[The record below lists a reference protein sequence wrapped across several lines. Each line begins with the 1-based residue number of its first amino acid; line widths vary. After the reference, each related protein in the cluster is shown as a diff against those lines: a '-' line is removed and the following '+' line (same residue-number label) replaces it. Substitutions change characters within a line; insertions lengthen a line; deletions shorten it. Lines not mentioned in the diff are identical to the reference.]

1 MTGLQPNESRTR
13 IVDVREGRI
22 EYTIKAS
29 GTKDYFSYDE
39 ILYRVL
45 CSNILK
51 PYRGKDGRS
60 RVKVYNNGRD
70 ENFLLYD
77 VAMACYMGVVKEDTF
92 LEDMFEY
99 RKHKIDRDL
108 VVDHADGNESNNTRY
123 NISLMT
129 RDTNDHK
136 GIIVSRFRR
145 PFIVV
150 PCYVDGI
157 YRVRFQVT
165 THMDVL
171 IAAVN
176 RFLFQKGKGSI
187 VGNPESTVVQ
197 SLYCDN
203 EYDFFA
209 LLNCIAD
216 RNIRYAGIEVVQRQR
231 TGRGWKKTSESCF
244 LDDVLTSMQA
254 QECLAKEPLHMFDRF
269 TIQNEQSSKT

>member
-70 ENFLLYD
+70 ANFLLYD
-77 VAMACYMGVVKEDTF
+77 VAMACYMGVVSEDTF
-92 LEDMFEY
+92 LEDMFTY
-99 RKHKIDRDL
+99 RRYKLDSDL
-108 VVDHADGNESNNTRY
+108 VVDHADDNKNNNTRY

-129 RDTNDHK
+129 RDANNRKK
-136 GIIVSRFRR
+136 GIVSRFRR

-171 IAAVN
+171 IAVVN
-176 RFLFQKGKGSI
+176 RLLFQNEKGCILGS
-187 VGNPESTVVQ
+187 PESTARQ
-197 SLYCDN
+197 NLYCDN
-203 EYDFFA
+203 EHDFLA
-209 LLNCIAD
+209 LLDHIAD
-216 RNIRYAGIEVVQRQR
+216 RNIQCGGIEVVQRQR
-231 TGRGWKKTSESCF
+231 TDRGWRKINESCF
-244 LDDVLTSMQA
+244 LDDVLASIQA
-254 QECLAKEPLHMFDRF
+254 QECLAKEPLHVFDRF
-269 TIQNEQSSKT
+269 TVQNEQ